1 MKSSNFTYQFNRA
14 ACLFF
19 IASSVWANS
28 SLAYETT
35 AASKS
40 LASQSASRQ
49 YTFSWQFED
58 GSAFTPRG
66 GSTKG
71 VPIELV
77 TEPTADWL
85 ALQNPKLSAFDK
97 DHAAILAMAGEYRSS
112 FDFIEVGGFDKN
124 YKAKAPYQSWGT
136 EKVYVVENTPKK
148 IILQH
153 LLVMFIQG
161 TDGKIIGPYVTKH
174 WRQDWQ
180 YEPKEQLVYR
190 GHNRWEKISIP
201 TEQRKGAWLQTVWQV
216 DDSPRY
222 SGVAKWQHLPNYSSW
237 NDTDGWR
244 PLPRREFSVRNDYD
258 ALIGSNRHTITP
270 TGWLHEQRNLKAQID
285 ANGNISHTL
294 ATEYGLS
301 RYERIKNFY
310 FKDGDSY
317 IAKTKP
323 VWDAV
328 RAEWDNL
335 ITSNR
340 FLQLKGAADKDQL
353 FLPLFDYAEQFAYP
367 EDHTDFKTPTGVQLK
382 NNVAEKVQ
390 AYLK

>member
-1 MKSSNFTYQFNRA
+1 MKLKHTFFSCLLLAITALSWATSS
-14 ACLFF
+14 
-19 IASSVWANS
+19 I
-28 SLAYETT
+28 AYETPAPS
-35 AASKS
+35 AATT
-40 LASQSASRQ
+40 QPTSRQ

-58 GSAFTPRG
+58 GSKLAPRG

-71 VPIELV
+71 VTVERV

-85 ALQNPKLSAFDK
+85 ALQNSKLSSFEK
-97 DHAAILAMAGEYRSS
+97 DRAAILAMAGEYRSS
-112 FDFIEVGGFDKN
+112 FDFIEVGGFDQN
-124 YKAKAPYQSWGT
+124 YKVKAPYQSWGT
-136 EKVYVVENTPKK
+136 EKVYVVENSPKK

-153 LLVMFIQG
+153 LLVMFMQG
-161 TDGKIIGPYVTKH
+161 ADGKTIGPYVTKH

-180 YEPKEQLVYR
+180 YEANEHLVYR

-201 TEQRKGAWLQTVWQV
+201 AEQSRGAWLQTVWQV

-222 SGVAKWQHLPNYSSW
+222 SGVAKWQHLPSYSSW

-244 PLPRREFSVRNDYD
+244 PLPRREFSVRSDYD
-258 ALIGSNRHTITP
+258 VLIGSNRHTITP
-270 TGWLHEQRNLKAQID
+270 TGWLHEQRNLKVQID
-285 ANGNISHTL
+285 ASGHISHTL

-301 RYERIKNFY
+301 RYERINHFN

-317 IAKTKP
+317 MAKTMP

-328 RAEWDNL
+328 RKQWDNL
-335 ITSNR
+335 IAKNQ

-353 FLPLFDYAEQFAYP
+353 FLPLFDYAEKFAYP
-367 EDHTDFKTPTGVQLK
+367 EADTDFKLPTDAQLK
-382 NNVAEKVQ
+382 TNVAEKVQ